1 MSNLLMLPGP
11 HKKQLAAM
19 TPSTEKIKIGPAL
32 TEEERDAVFRF
43 RYRIYVEEMD
53 RYRSIA
59 DHKTKRLFE
68 PDDDSSHIF
77 HALSGNDVVGTMRLT
92 WGGDDAI
99 NERHIEQYDLE
110 PFLQKVTQDK
120 IVIGE
125 RFMIEPSWRGTNL
138 LFRLFTSYL
147 SFVNERRIQLVFGD
161 CEPHLLNVYQGLGF
175 RPYTKRNVNSSETGY
190 LVPLVLVPEDLD
202 YLREIKSP
210 VVRAMVD
217 FGADAQVPEGLDDLL
232 ADGRA
237 VLSQR
242 LISMPTYWA
251 ALADSLTRFED
262 GRTTIFEGMSDTEI
276 QLCLTKS
283 NLIECSPGDRVIK
296 KGNVAQN
303 MFVILSGTLEVR
315 SENEVKAIL
324 SAGDMV
330 GDIAF
335 FLGLPRTLDVYAATE
350 DVRVVSLSEST
361 LRSLMESQPKIAAK
375 LLQNITKM
383 LCFRLVSSN

>member
-1 MSNLLMLPGP
+1 
-11 HKKQLAAM
+11 M
-19 TPSTEKIKIGPAL
+19 TPSTENTQIGPAL
-32 TEEERDAVFRF
+32 SPEERDAVFRF

-59 DHKTKRLFE
+59 DHENKRLFE
-68 PDDDSSHIF
+68 PDDDNSHIF
-77 HALSGNDVVGTMRLT
+77 HALLNGKVVGTMRLT
-92 WGGDDAI
+92 WGGDGAI
-99 NERHIEQYDLE
+99 NERHVEQYDLK
-110 PFLQKVTQDK
+110 PFLARVPAEQ

-125 RFMIEPSWRGTNL
+125 RFMIEPALRGSNL

-175 RPYTKRNVNSSETGY
+175 RPYTKRNVNSPETGY
-190 LVPLVLVPEDLD
+190 LVPLVLVAEDLS

-210 VVRAMVD
+210 VARAMTD
-217 FGADAQVPEGLDDLL
+217 FGADARVPEGLDDLL
-232 ADGRA
+232 ADGKA

-251 ALADSLTRFED
+251 ALAGSLTRFED
-262 GRTTIFEGMSDTEI
+262 GRTTIFDGLSDDEI
-276 QLCLTKS
+276 QHCLAKS
-283 NLIECSPGDRVIK
+283 NVIECSPGDRIIK

-315 SENEVKAIL
+315 SDNEVKAIL

-335 FLGLPRTLDVYAATE
+335 FLGLPRTLDVYAATD
-350 DVRVVSLSEST
+350 DVRVISLSETT
-361 LRSLMESQPKIAAK
+361 LRSLMESQPTIAAK

-383 LCFRLVSSN
+383 LCFRLVSTH

>member
-1 MSNLLMLPGP
+1 
-11 HKKQLAAM
+11 M
-19 TPSTEKIKIGPAL
+19 TKNSDKIKIGPAL
-32 TEEERDAVFRF
+32 SAKERDAVYQF

-59 DHKTKRLFE
+59 DHETKRLFE
-68 PDDDSSHIF
+68 PDDETSHIF
-77 HALSGNDVVGTMRLT
+77 HALLDDEVVGTMRLT
-92 WGGDDAI
+92 WGGDGALND
-99 NERHIEQYDLE
+99 RHIEQYDLE
-110 PFLQKVTQDK
+110 PFLAKVTPEK
-120 IVIGE
+120 IVVGE
-125 RFMIEPSWRGTNL
+125 RFMIEPSFRGSDL

-175 RPYTKRNVNSSETGY
+175 RPYTKRNVNSPETGY

-202 YLREIKSP
+202 YLRDIKSP
-210 VVRAMVD
+210 VVPSLAD
-217 FGADAQVPEGLDDLL
+217 FGDDAQVPDELDELL
-232 ADGRA
+232 AGGA
-237 VLSQR
+237 GVLSQR

-251 ALADSLTRFED
+251 ALANSLTRFED
-262 GRTTIFEGMSDTEI
+262 GRTTIFDGLSDDEI
-276 QLCLTKS
+276 QLCLAKS
-283 NLIECSPGDRVIK
+283 NVIECSPGDRVIK

-315 SENEVKAIL
+315 ADNQVKAIL

-335 FLGLPRTLDVYAATE
+335 FLGLPRTLDVYAATD
-350 DVRVVSLSEST
+350 DVRVISLSEST
-361 LRSLMESQPKIAAK
+361 LRSLMEGEPTIAAK

-383 LCFRLVSSN
+383 LCFRLVSSQ

>member
-1 MSNLLMLPGP
+1 
-11 HKKQLAAM
+11 M
-19 TPSTEKIKIGPAL
+19 TRSTEKITIGPAL
-32 TEEERDAVFRF
+32 TPEERDAVYRF

-59 DHKTKRLFE
+59 DHENKRLSE
-68 PDDDSSHIF
+68 PDDESGHIF
-77 HALSGNDVVGTMRLT
+77 HALSGGKVVGTMRLT
-92 WGGDDAI
+92 WGGDGSI
-99 NERHIEQYDLE
+99 NDRHIEQYDLK
-110 PFLQKVTQDK
+110 PFLATVPADK

-125 RFMIEPSWRGTNL
+125 RFMIEPSYRGSNL

-147 SFVNERRIQLVFGD
+147 AFVNERRIQLVFGD

-175 RPYTKRNVNSSETGY
+175 RPYTKRNVNSPETGY
-190 LVPLVLVPEDLD
+190 LVPLVLVAEDLG

-210 VVRAMVD
+210 VVKVMTD
-217 FGADAQVPEGLDDLL
+217 YGDEAQVPDGLDDLL
-232 ADGRA
+232 DGGKG

-251 ALADSLTRFED
+251 ALAGTLTRFED
-262 GRTTIFEGMSDTEI
+262 GRTRLFDGLSDDEI

-283 NLIECSPGDRVIK
+283 NVIECSSGDRVLK

-303 MFVILSGTLEVR
+303 MFVVLSGTLEVR
-315 SENEVKAIL
+315 TDDEVKAIL
-324 SAGDMV
+324 SAGDMF

-350 DVRVVSLSEST
+350 DVRVISLSETT
-361 LRSLMESQPKIAAK
+361 LRSLMENQPTIAAK

-383 LCFRLVSSN
+383 LCFRLVSTN

>member
-1 MSNLLMLPGP
+1 
-11 HKKQLAAM
+11 M
-19 TPSTEKIKIGPAL
+19 TRSTEKITIGPAL
-32 TEEERDAVFRF
+32 TPEERDAVYRF

-59 DHKTKRLFE
+59 DHENKRLTE
-68 PDDDSSHIF
+68 PDDEAGHIF
-77 HALSGNDVVGTMRLT
+77 HALSGGKVVGTMRLT
-92 WGGDDAI
+92 WGGDGAI
-99 NERHIEQYDLE
+99 NDRHIEQYDLK
-110 PFLQKVTQDK
+110 PFLDRVSADK

-125 RFMIEPSWRGTNL
+125 RFMIEPSYRGSNL

-175 RPYTKRNVNSSETGY
+175 RPYTKRNVNSPETGY

-202 YLREIKSP
+202 YLRDIKSP
-210 VVRAMVD
+210 VVRAMTD
-217 FGADAQVPEGLDDLL
+217 YGDDAQVPEGLDELL
-232 ADGRA
+232 AGGKG

-251 ALADSLTRFED
+251 ALSGALTRFED
-262 GRTTIFEGMSDTEI
+262 GRTRLFDGLTDDEI
-276 QLCLTKS
+276 QLCLAKS
-283 NLIECSPGDRVIK
+283 NVIECSPGDRVLK

-303 MFVILSGTLEVR
+303 MFVVLSGTLEVR
-315 SENEVKAIL
+315 TDNEVKAIL
-324 SAGDMV
+324 SAGDMF

-350 DVRVVSLSEST
+350 DVRVISLSEPT
-361 LRSLMESQPKIAAK
+361 LRSLMENQPTIAAK

-383 LCFRLVSSN
+383 LCFRLVSTN